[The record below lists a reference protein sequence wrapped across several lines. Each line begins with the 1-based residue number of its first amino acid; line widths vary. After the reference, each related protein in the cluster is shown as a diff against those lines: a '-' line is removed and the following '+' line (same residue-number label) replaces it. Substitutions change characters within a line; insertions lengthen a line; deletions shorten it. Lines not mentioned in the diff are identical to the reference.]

1 MMPKTTPDIKID
13 AVRRQGGNVM
23 LFGNSFDEAYG
34 ESRRLAELEGYTL
47 IPPFPTTSR

>member
-1 MMPKTTPDIKID
+1 MPKTTPDIKID

-34 ESRRLAELEGYTL
+34 EAADSPSWRAT
-47 IPPFPTTSR
+47 P